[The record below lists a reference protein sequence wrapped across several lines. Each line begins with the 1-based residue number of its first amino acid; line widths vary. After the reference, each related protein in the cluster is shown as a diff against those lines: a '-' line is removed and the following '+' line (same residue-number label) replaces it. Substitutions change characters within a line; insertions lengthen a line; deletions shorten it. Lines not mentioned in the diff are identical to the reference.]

1 MRRGKK
7 GGGSEEIRKVK
18 DNNEYLVRPSMF
30 ILHCKKRGKVGR
42 EREKAKERERERERE
57 RELSVNYSHCVSV
70 QEGLYKIR
78 NLIR

>member
-7 GGGSEEIRKVK
+7 GGGRRRCREIRKVK

-42 EREKAKERERERERE
+42 EREKAKERERENY
-57 RELSVNYSHCVSV
+57 LSITAIMFQCKKAFIKS
-70 QEGLYKIR
+70 ET
-78 NLIR
+78 